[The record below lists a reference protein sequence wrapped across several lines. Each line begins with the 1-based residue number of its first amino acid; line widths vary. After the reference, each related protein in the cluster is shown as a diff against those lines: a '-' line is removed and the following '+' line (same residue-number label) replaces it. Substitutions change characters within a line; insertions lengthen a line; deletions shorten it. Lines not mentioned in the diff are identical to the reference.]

1 MFHSSH
7 MTLLPIIM
15 LFFFA
20 HLLSMQRGA
29 IIASPVASHLA
40 LPLVPRAVLG
50 RERNTTHHTNV
61 RVLCWRTMLLQIS
74 EVVALRSVSAFSATN
89 GAFGIKLVAEVEE
102 PAPHGVC
109 PEVFVRRDAAT
120 TTGTAGE
127 RGWSRHC

>member
-1 MFHSSH
+1 
-7 MTLLPIIM
+7 MTLLPSIM

-50 RERNTTHHTNV
+50 RDRNTTHLTLV
-61 RVLCWRTMLLQIS
+61 RALRWRTMLLQMS

-89 GAFGIKLVAEVEE
+89 GAVVIKLVAVEKE
-102 PAPHGVC
+102 SASHGVC

>member
-7 MTLLPIIM
+7 MTLLPLIM

-20 HLLSMQRGA
+20 HLRSMLRGA
-29 IIASPVASHLA
+29 QIASTVASHLA

-61 RVLCWRTMLLQIS
+61 RVLCHWTMLLQIS

-89 GAFGIKLVAEVEE
+89 GAVVIKLVAVEKE
-102 PAPHGVC
+102 SASHGVC